1 MLSRRLI
8 RVKVM
13 QVIYSQLQ
21 QGVAGY
27 SEAEKVLTHSIAKSQ
42 ELYHLMLQLPSA
54 LRHLAAKRIEN
65 GKAKIRP
72 TEAEKS
78 PNMRFARNR
87 FILQVEEN
95 EELNK
100 YIETEGNTWSQ
111 EEATIKTIFAKMT
124 SSELYKEYMSSEEDS
139 FEADK
144 NFVIKFLGKEL
155 PKMGFFFAALE
166 LKNVFWNDEAEFML
180 SIAIKTL
187 KEFDGTNGASVAL
200 APLYKDADDV
210 EFTKMLL
217 RRSIAL
223 REETV
228 EMISKY
234 SKNWDSDRVAMMDII
249 LITMAVAEM
258 TTMVNIP
265 IKVTLNEYIEIS
277 KYYSTKKSHS
287 YINGILEKIVRQLVG
302 EGKISDAQLL

>member
-1 MLSRRLI
+1 
-8 RVKVM
+8 
-13 QVIYSQLQ
+13 
-21 QGVAGY
+21 
-27 SEAEKVLTHSIAKSQ
+27 
-42 ELYHLMLQLPSA
+42 
-54 LRHLAAKRIEN
+54 
-65 GKAKIRP
+65 
-72 TEAEKS
+72 
-78 PNMRFARNR
+78 
-87 FILQVEEN
+87 
-95 EELNK
+95 
-100 YIETEGNTWSQ
+100 
-111 EEATIKTIFAKMT
+111 
-124 SSELYKEYMSSEEDS
+124 
-139 FEADK
+139 
-144 NFVIKFLGKEL
+144 
-155 PKMGFFFAALE
+155 
-166 LKNVFWNDEAEFML
+166 ML